1 MPWKDHLKRLKNE
14 FENLVGEPQAQNQNQ
29 NQQYYPPPPPPPP
42 QGQQPMGGQQQQ
54 QQGHVY
60 WQPQFRPDAPVSA
73 EWDAKIGNGPD
84 GWGNQ
89 ELQYYTADQQNAFQ

>member
-14 FENLVGEPQAQNQNQ
+14 FDQLVGEPQAQNQH
-29 NQQYYPPPPPPPP
+29 QQQYPPPPHPP
-42 QGQQPMGGQQQQ
+42 QGHPPPQQPMGA

>member
-14 FENLVGEPQAQNQNQ
+14 FENLVGEPKAQD
-29 NQQYYPPPPPPPP
+29 QQQQDPHQYPPPPPVPPHPLQP
-42 QGQQPMGGQQQQ
+42 QE
-54 QQGHVY
+54 QGHVY
-60 WQPQFRPDAPVSA
+60 WQAQFRPDGPVSA

>member
-29 NQQYYPPPPPPPP
+29 NQQYYPPPPPPP
-42 QGQQPMGGQQQQ
+42 QGQQPMGGQNQ

-60 WQPQFRPDAPVSA
+60 WQPQFHPDAPVSS

>member
-14 FENLVGEPQAQNQNQ
+14 FENLVGEPKAQD
-29 NQQYYPPPPPPPP
+29 QQQQDPHQYPPPPPVPPHPLQP
-42 QGQQPMGGQQQQ
+42 QE
-54 QQGHVY
+54 QGHVY

>member
-1 MPWKDHLKRLKNE
+1 MPWKDHLKRFKNE
-14 FENLVGEPQAQNQNQ
+14 FENLVGEPKAQDQQQQNPHQ
-29 NQQYYPPPPPPPP
+29 YPPPPPVPPHPLQP
-42 QGQQPMGGQQQQ
+42 QG
-54 QQGHVY
+54 QGHVY
-60 WQPQFRPDAPVSA
+60 WQPQFRLDAPVSA